1 MTEFEK
7 TADECDTAA
16 QLQDH
21 FNQQGRAVVSAALA
35 SEIVKLEKST
45 GEKFDGCCVGCG
57 EDLPAVRI
65 AYGRV
70 RCTPCQTT
78 VEKLDK
84 QRAR

>member
-21 FNQQGRAVVSAALA
+21 FNQQGRAAISAQLK
-35 SEIVKLEKST
+35 SEQ
-45 GEKFDGCCVGCG
+45 GADFDGTCVDCG
-57 EDLPAVRI
+57 EEMPPVRI
-65 AYGRV
+65 AYGRC
-70 RCTPCQTT
+70 RCTLCQ
-78 VEKLDK
+78 VAKEKLDK